1 MLKKA
6 IAIGL
11 LLGTTGGSAA
21 QAGRTGSAAEGPA
34 DTVVLNARI
43 VTVDSAFSMAEAAA
57 IRNGR
62 FIAVGGNVEVRALAG
77 PQTRVIDA
85 GGRTVIPGLI
95 DSHVHATGVAEGE
108 AVQRFESL
116 TSVAAIQQWLRAQ
129 AARTPA
135 GTWIWCPRLYPT
147 RLKERRF
154 PTRAELDAAAP
165 DRPAVIDGAYA
176 LVLNTAALRAAG
188 ITRHTP
194 DPRGGA
200 IAKDASGEPT
210 GLLRNV
216 GDMLAKF
223 HPSSR
228 GNVLDLLEQVHRQY
242 NRVGITSVIERGAT
256 PAGYTQYE
264 TLKQQHRL
272 HVRST
277 VTIRIPRIP
286 ACPGAANEAVSGVD
300 ARPCQAQID
309 EITSFVK
316 SLPFTFGQGDEMLK
330 AGPLKVVADGGILIG
345 TSFMRKPY
353 GVRARGLYG
362 FEDPEYRGFSTLTPQ
377 QLTAAVLIGQSLG
390 WQVVAHVTG
399 DAGVDAVLDAY
410 EAAAKAGVTGRR
422 HTLIHAYFVTPEVA
436 RRAARLGVPVDTQ
449 PAWYYKDADALAS
462 GLGEARLER
471 FLGLRTWLNAGVHT
485 AINTDHMFGTDPD
498 TALNPF
504 NPFLTMYAATTRQT
518 EGGRVIGAS
527 QKVTRQEALR
537 MMTTEA
543 AYLSFDERDRGSIE
557 PGKLGDLVIL
567 SDDILTCSP
576 EKLRG
581 MQVQQTILGGRV
593 VYERG
598 Q

>member
-1 MLKKA
+1 MLNRA
-6 IAIGL
+6 LAIGI
-11 LLGTTGGSAA
+11 LLGTAGAAAA
-21 QAGRTGSAAEGPA
+21 QSGPA
-34 DTVVLNARI
+34 DTVVVNAKI
-43 VTVDSAFSMAEAAA
+43 VTVDPAFRMAEAVA

-62 FIAVGGNVEVRALAG
+62 FTVVGRNDEVRAQVG

-108 AVQRFESL
+108 SIQRFVSL
-116 TSVAAIQQWLRAQ
+116 TSVEAIQQWLRTQTAG
-129 AARTPA
+129 APA
-135 GTWIWCPRLYPT
+135 DRWIWCPRLYPT

-165 DRPAVIDGAYA
+165 NHPVVVDGAYA

-188 ITRHTP
+188 ITRETP
-194 DPRGGA
+194 NPRGGA
-200 IAKDASGEPT
+200 IEKDASGQPT

-216 GDMLAKF
+216 GDMLSKF
-223 HPSSR
+223 HPASR
-228 GNVLDLLEQVHRQY
+228 GGVLDQLEQVHRQY

-256 PAGYTQYE
+256 PAGYEQYDA
-264 TLKQQHRL
+264 LKRENRL

-277 VTIRIPRIP
+277 ITIRIPKIP
-286 ACPGAANEAVSGVD
+286 VCPGGSSDTVRGVD
-300 ARPCQAQID
+300 AKPCQEQTD
-309 EITSFVK
+309 EITRFVK
-316 SLPFTFGQGDEMLK
+316 SLPFTFGAGDEMLK
-330 AGPLKVVADGGILIG
+330 AGPLKIVADGGILIG

-353 GVRARGLYG
+353 GPQARGLYG

-390 WQVVAHVTG
+390 WQMVAHVTG
-399 DAGVDAVLDAY
+399 DAGVDAVLDAF
-410 EAAAKAGVTGRR
+410 EAAAKAGVSGRR
-422 HTLIHAYFVTPEVA
+422 HTLIHAYFVTPETA

-471 FLGLRTWLNAGVHT
+471 FLGLRTWLDAGVHT

-504 NPFLTMYAATTRQT
+504 NPFLTMYAATTRKT
-518 EGGRVIGAS
+518 EGGRVIGAD

-557 PGKLGDLVIL
+557 PGKLGDLAIL
-567 SDDILTCSP
+567 SDDILTCTP
-576 EKLRG
+576 EQLRA
-581 MQVQQTILGGRV
+581 MQVEQTILGGRV
-593 VYERG
+593 VYQRG
-598 Q
+598 K